1 MDGAPRGRGRL
12 PLSNLAEPHYKM
24 MEQNMTASM
33 LHYDALDFGT
43 IDSGVSPAPDHE
55 GANVSVRDLAR
66 LLHIECPEDAW
77 LARAVFALRRVR
89 EGESLVRAGDK
100 FHSLYVVRSGCF
112 KTIYTDLSGSEQVL
126 GFPMSGD
133 LMGADGIDS
142 GHYSSTAVSLDT
154 SEVVIV
160 PFASLTH
167 LADESPK
174 LEALLY
180 RVLSRELVR
189 VQNMAWTLGTLGS
202 EGRVAE
208 FLLSLSARLGALG
221 YSRCSFNL
229 RMTRQEIGS
238 YLGLKL
244 ETVSRALSALNA
256 SGCVQVHQRSIDI
269 VDIDALRNVI
279 DPAAGITSGSAAHLE
294 ASPARIAAGT
304 IKRAKKA
311 QFRPGRSWQQLA
323 AA

>member
-1 MDGAPRGRGRL
+1 
-12 PLSNLAEPHYKM
+12 
-24 MEQNMTASM
+24 MEQIMTAAMSY
-33 LHYDALDFGT
+33 YDALDFGT
-43 IDSGVSPAPDHE
+43 IDRGTIPAQEHE
-55 GANVSVRDLAR
+55 GANVSVRDLTR
-66 LLHIECPEDAW
+66 LLHIDCPDEAW
-77 LARAVFALRRVR
+77 LARTAFALRRVR

-112 KTIYTDLSGSEQVL
+112 KTVYTDFSGSEQVL

-142 GHYSSTAVSLDT
+142 GHYGSTAISLDT

-160 PFASLTH
+160 PLTSLAR
-167 LADESPK
+167 LVYECPR

-189 VQNMAWTLGTLGS
+189 VQNMAWTLGTLGA
-202 EGRVAE
+202 EGRVAA
-208 FLLSLSARLGALG
+208 FLLTLSARLGALG

-244 ETVSRALSALNA
+244 ETVSRALSALNT
-256 SGCVQVHQRSIDI
+256 SGVIQVHQRSIDI
-269 VDIDALRNVI
+269 VDAGALRAVI
-279 DPAAGITSGSAAHLE
+279 DPATGIAASIAPQFGP
-294 ASPARIAAGT
+294 ASPESGAGNG
-304 IKRAKKA
+304 KRARKPRP
-311 QFRPGRSWQQLA
+311 QFEPGLAWRQLA

>member
-1 MDGAPRGRGRL
+1 
-12 PLSNLAEPHYKM
+12 
-24 MEQNMTASM
+24 
-33 LHYDALDFGT
+33 
-43 IDSGVSPAPDHE
+43 
-55 GANVSVRDLAR
+55 
-66 LLHIECPEDAW
+66 LLHIDCPNEAW
-77 LARAVFALRRVR
+77 LARSAFALRRVR

-112 KTIYTDLSGSEQVL
+112 KTVYTDLSGSEQVL
-126 GFPMSGD
+126 GFPLSGD

-142 GHYSSTAVSLDT
+142 GHYSSTAISLDT

-160 PFASLTH
+160 PLTN
-167 LADESPK
+167 LTRLVEECPK

-189 VQNMAWTLGTLGS
+189 VQNMAWTLGTLGA
-202 EGRVAE
+202 EGRVAA
-208 FLLSLSARLGALG
+208 FLLAFSARLGALG

-244 ETVSRALSALNA
+244 ETVSRSLSTLNS
-256 SGCVQVHQRSIDI
+256 SGVIRVHQRTIDI
-269 VDIDALRNVI
+269 VDADALRAVI
-279 DPAAGITSGSAAHLE
+279 DPAAGIAARLGASSPESG
-294 ASPARIAAGT
+294 ASNG
-304 IKRAKKA
+304 KRVRKPRP
-311 QFRPGRSWQQLA
+311 QFQSGLWRQLA

>member
-1 MDGAPRGRGRL
+1 
-12 PLSNLAEPHYKM
+12 
-24 MEQNMTASM
+24 MTAALS
-33 LHYDALDFGT
+33 HHDALDFGC
-43 IDSGVSPAPDHE
+43 PDAGTAIAQEHE
-55 GANVSVRDLAR
+55 GANVSVRDLTR
-66 LLHIECPEDAW
+66 LLHIDCPDDAW
-77 LARAVFALRRVR
+77 LARTAFALRRVH
-89 EGESLVRAGDK
+89 EGDALVHAGDK

-112 KTIYTDLSGSEQVL
+112 KTVYTDFSGSEQVL
-126 GFPMSGD
+126 AFPMCGE

-160 PFASLTH
+160 PLASLAR
-167 LADESPK
+167 LVYECPS

-189 VQNMAWTLGTLGS
+189 VQNMAWTLGTLGA
-202 EGRVAE
+202 EGRVAA
-208 FLLSLSARLGALG
+208 FLLNQSARLGALG

-244 ETVSRALSALNA
+244 ETVSRALSALNTA
-256 SGCVQVHQRSIDI
+256 GIIQVHQRCIDI
-269 VDIDALRNVI
+269 VDAAALRGVF
-279 DPAAGITSGSAAHLE
+279 DPAACAADDIAPHSGPTHGGSDGGDE
-294 ASPARIAAGT
+294 A
-304 IKRAKKA
+304 RAKKA
-311 QFRPGRSWQQLA
+311 RPRPASGLGWHQLA

>member
-1 MDGAPRGRGRL
+1 MKAAT
-12 PLSNLAEPHYKM
+12 S
-24 MEQNMTASM
+24 
-33 LHYDALDFGT
+33 HYDA
-43 IDSGVSPAPDHE
+43 SGHGAMDRETAPVQNHE
-55 GANVSVRDLAR
+55 GANLSVRELTR
-66 LLHIECPEDAW
+66 LLHIECPDEAW
-77 LARAVFALRRVR
+77 LARTAFALRRVH

-112 KTIYTDLSGSEQVL
+112 KTVYTDFSGSEQVL

-154 SEVVIV
+154 SEVAIV
-160 PFASLTH
+160 PFAG
-167 LADESPK
+167 LARLVFECPR
-174 LEALLY
+174 LEPLLY

-189 VQNMAWTLGTLGS
+189 VQNMAWTLGTLGA
-202 EGRVAE
+202 EGRVAA
-208 FLLSLSARLGALG
+208 FLLALSARLGALG

-244 ETVSRALSALNA
+244 ETVSRALSTLNA
-256 SGCVQVHQRSIDI
+256 AGIIQVHQRSVDI
-269 VDIDALRNVI
+269 VDADALRAVV
-279 DPAAGITSGSAAHLE
+279 DPAAGLAASVAPPPGPAAAERSAGNA
-294 ASPARIAAGT
+294 
-304 IKRAKKA
+304 KRARKPRS
-311 QFRPGRSWQQLA
+311 QFQHGLAWRQLA

>member
-1 MDGAPRGRGRL
+1 
-12 PLSNLAEPHYKM
+12 
-24 MEQNMTASM
+24 MTAAMSY
-33 LHYDALDFGT
+33 YDALDFGT
-43 IDSGVSPAPDHE
+43 IDRGTIPAQEHE
-55 GANVSVRDLAR
+55 GANVSVRDLIR
-66 LLHIECPEDAW
+66 LLHIECPDEAW
-77 LARAVFALRRVR
+77 LARTAFALRRVR

-112 KTIYTDLSGSEQVL
+112 KTIYTDFSGSEQVL

-142 GHYSSTAVSLDT
+142 GHYSSTAISLDT

-160 PFASLTH
+160 PLASLAQ
-167 LADESPK
+167 LVYECPR

-189 VQNMAWTLGTLGS
+189 AQNMAWTLGTLGA
-202 EGRVAE
+202 EGRVAA
-208 FLLSLSARLGALG
+208 FLLTLSARLGALG

-244 ETVSRALSALNA
+244 ETVSRALSALNT
-256 SGCVQVHQRSIDI
+256 SGIIQVHQRSIDI
-269 VDIDALRNVI
+269 VDADALRAVI
-279 DPAAGITSGSAAHLE
+279 DPAAGIAASIAPHLGSVSPESG
-294 ASPARIAAGT
+294 AGNG
-304 IKRAKKA
+304 KRARKPRS
-311 QFRPGRSWQQLA
+311 QFPPGLAWQQLA

>member
-1 MDGAPRGRGRL
+1 MTAAMSYDDALGFRAMDGA
-12 PLSNLAEPHYKM
+12 AM
-24 MEQNMTASM
+24 
-33 LHYDALDFGT
+33 
-43 IDSGVSPAPDHE
+43 PAQEHE
-55 GANVSVRDLAR
+55 GANVSVRDLTR
-66 LLHIECPEDAW
+66 LLHIACPDEAW
-77 LARAVFALRRVR
+77 LAQSVFALRRVH

-112 KTIYTDLSGSEQVL
+112 KTVYTDFSGSEQVL
-126 GFPMSGD
+126 GFPMCGD

-142 GHYSSTAVSLDT
+142 GHYNSTAISLDT

-160 PFASLTH
+160 PLTSLAR
-167 LADESPK
+167 LVYECPS

-189 VQNMAWTLGTLGS
+189 VQNMAWTLGTLGAES
-202 EGRVAE
+202 RVAA
-208 FLLSLSARLGALG
+208 FLLTQSARLGALG

-256 SGCVQVHQRSIDI
+256 SGVIQVNQRSVDI
-269 VDIDALRNVI
+269 VDADALRRVI
-279 DPAAGITSGSAAHLE
+279 DPAACIAPPSEPASGRNVANN
-294 ASPARIAAGT
+294 G
-304 IKRAKKA
+304 KRARKA
-311 QFRPGRSWQQLA
+311 RAQLPRGLGWQQLVA
-323 AA
+323 A

>member
-1 MDGAPRGRGRL
+1 
-12 PLSNLAEPHYKM
+12 
-24 MEQNMTASM
+24 MEQNMTAAMSY
-33 LHYDALDFGT
+33 YDALDFGT
-43 IDSGVSPAPDHE
+43 IDRGTLPAREHE
-55 GANVSVRDLAR
+55 GANVSVRDLTR
-66 LLHIECPEDAW
+66 LLHVDCPDEAW
-77 LARAVFALRRVR
+77 LAQTGFVLRRVR

-112 KTIYTDLSGSEQVL
+112 KTVYTDFSGSEQVL

-142 GHYSSTAVSLDT
+142 GHYSSTAISLDT

-160 PFASLTH
+160 PLASLAR
-167 LADESPK
+167 LVYECPGLES
-174 LEALLY
+174 LLY

-189 VQNMAWTLGTLGS
+189 VQNMAWTLGTLGA
-202 EGRVAE
+202 EGRVAA

-238 YLGLKL
+238 YLGLQL
-244 ETVSRALSALNA
+244 ETVSRALSALNT
-256 SGCVQVHQRSIDI
+256 SGVIQVHQRSIDI
-269 VDIDALRNVI
+269 VDADALRGVI
-279 DPAAGITSGSAAHLE
+279 DPAAGIAASIAPHLGSA
-294 ASPARIAAGT
+294 SARSGANNG
-304 IKRAKKA
+304 KRASKPRS
-311 QFRPGRSWQQLA
+311 QFALGLGWQQLA